1 MADARHDD
9 SRRRR
14 PHPQSMGTPF
24 LEFDLAGELAQL
36 AREPQPISG
45 HTAKT
50 LVKYD
55 DFRIVLIALRA
66 GARIPGHQAE
76 GRISV
81 HTIRGHIRIRAIER
95 TFDLPVG
102 SLLALDRR
110 LPHDVEALEDSAFLL
125 SIAWPGRNVS
135 KPG

>member
-1 MADARHDD
+1 
-9 SRRRR
+9 
-14 PHPQSMGTPF
+14 MGTPF